1 MSYIYFSLE
10 DRVKKFLFYLI
21 LILIFILLYCFLLE
35 QNHHFLADYYYY
47 DCGGRVLL
55 FIPYAIY
62 KICSFKKNRLQLK
75 SNFTSKDWII
85 FFLMIFVR
93 IFNIVCEIFSNK
105 YPVFGKNISSIMIY
119 FQNIFTIIFLSL
131 FMKFVKD
138 SNFYSHHRFSI
149 ILSFLFTIAF
159 GIVKIKYNPSKAI
172 YSNVNLQMI
181 GVIILFFK
189 VIFISLCATFEKYLM
204 EQKKI
209 SFCLV
214 GSLFGLLEVI
224 FRKVYVLIYDINENI
239 NKKYILLIIL
249 MTIGFSIIN
258 YVIYR
263 VIFEYNTIYSQILA
277 FIVIRVDNIV
287 KTFFQS
293 KIGNFFSILII
304 IESFLALICLFIYVE
319 IIELNFCGLNN
330 NTRRNILK
338 RLDKEQTGLDTL
350 LQDISEEKDPNKDKV
365 ELPGGY
371 IVNLKEEDD
380 MDEINNNK

>member
-10 DRVKKFLFYLI
+10 DRIKKFLYYLI
-21 LILIFILLYCFLLE
+21 LFSIFILLYCCLLE
-35 QNHHFLADYYYY
+35 RNQHFMAGYYYF

-93 IFNIVCEIFSNK
+93 IFNNVCDIFSNE
-105 YPVFGKNISSIMIY
+105 YPVFGRNISSIMIY

-138 SNFYSHHRFSI
+138 FNFYSHHRFSI

-172 YSNVNLQMI
+172 YSNANLQMI
-181 GVIILFFK
+181 GLIILFFK

-209 SFCLV
+209 FFCLV
-214 GSLFGLLEVI
+214 GSLFGFVDMI
-224 FRKVYVLIYDINENI
+224 FRKVYVLIYDINESI
-239 NKKYILLIIL
+239 NKKYILLIIVT
-249 MTIGFSIIN
+249 TICYSIIY

-263 VIFEYNTIYSQILA
+263 VVLEYNTIYSQVLFYI
-277 FIVIRVDNIV
+277 FISISTIV
-287 KTFFQS
+287 NTLRQS
-293 KIGNFFSILII
+293 KIDNYFSISII
-304 IESFLALICLFIYVE
+304 IESFLTLICLFIYVE

-338 RLDKEQTGLDTL
+338 RLDKEQLGLDTL

-371 IVNLKEEDD
+371 IVNLNVEDD
-380 MDEINNNK
+380 MDEINNSK

>member
-1 MSYIYFSLE
+1 
-10 DRVKKFLFYLI
+10 
-21 LILIFILLYCFLLE
+21 
-35 QNHHFLADYYYY
+35 
-47 DCGGRVLL
+47 
-55 FIPYAIY
+55 
-62 KICSFKKNRLQLK
+62 
-75 SNFTSKDWII
+75 
-85 FFLMIFVR
+85 MIFVR
-93 IFNIVCEIFSNK
+93 IFNNVCDIFSNE

-138 SNFYSHHRFSI
+138 FNFYSHHKFSI

-159 GIVKIKYNPSKAI
+159 GIVKIKYNQSKAI
-172 YSNVNLQMI
+172 YSKANLQLI

-214 GSLFGLLEVI
+214 GSLFGLVDTI
-224 FRKVYVLIYDINENI
+224 FRKLYELMNDINESI

-249 MTIGFSIIN
+249 TTISYSII
-258 YVIYR
+258 YYFIYR
-263 VIFEYNTIYSQILA
+263 VMFEYNTIYSQVLL
-277 FIVIRVDNIV
+277 FIIISIGNIV
-287 KTFFQS
+287 KILMKS
-293 KIGNFFSILII
+293 KIEHYFSILNI

-338 RLDKEQTGLDTL
+338 RLDKEQIGLDTL

-371 IVNLKEEDD
+371 IVNLNEDE
-380 MDEINNNK
+380 MNEINNNK